1 MRRIAAVIAA
11 VAFFFSFSG
20 CSLAGLDAQS
30 LMHAPKPTGKDETD
44 IQNLLEKTAGEDVT
58 LKYPTSGD
66 YRSAIITHDLCG
78 DKSKEAIAFY
88 QKGDGTTGTNI
99 IFMAEGQDG
108 WQNIGLFNNPAS
120 GVERICFGDVDG
132 DGKDDVIVGWGSSL
146 NNTGDICVY
155 YSKNSKMDEL
165 QLNQSYTEMAVMD
178 FDGDGKDEIFTANM
192 TVGTQQAI
200 ARLIKIKNG
209 EMELMGTAPLDA
221 GVTKYVAIN
230 AGLINTQQK
239 GVVLDGIKDADTMVT
254 ELLYWDKKKN
264 VLDAPFYDDATK
276 SAKSTERQTSVV
288 SKDIN
293 GDKIIEI
300 PIVTLLPGYSG
311 TSVQDAG
318 YLTSW
323 HRFDTST
330 GTFVRV
336 MSMVIDSFDGYW
348 FSVPDMWRGK
358 ITTKM
363 STSTRTLT
371 FYEWLKTSKNAAGT
385 AGQAILKI
393 QVFTSKEWSSGKE
406 KGFFKLTEKNG
417 FVYAASIPS
426 PGNALSITQ
435 SEVSEA
441 FSIINS

>member
-1 MRRIAAVIAA
+1 ML
-11 VAFFFSFSG
+11 FLSFSG
-20 CSLAGLDAQS
+20 CSLVGLDAQS
-30 LMHAPKPTGKDETD
+30 LMHAPKPTGKNETD
-44 IQNLLEKTAGEDVT
+44 IQNVLEKTAGDNII

-66 YRSAIITHDLCG
+66 YRSAIMTHDLCG
-78 DKSKEAIAFY
+78 SKENEAIAFY

-99 IFMAEGQDG
+99 MFMKKGLDG
-108 WQNIGLFNNPAS
+108 WENIGLFNNPAS
-120 GVERICFGDVDG
+120 NVERICFGDVNG

-146 NNTGDICVY
+146 NNTGNICVY
-155 YSKNSKMDEL
+155 YYKGNKMDEL

-178 FDGDGKDEIFTANM
+178 FDGDGRDEIFTANITM
-192 TVGTQQAI
+192 GDQQAI

-221 GVTKYVAIN
+221 GVTKYVSIN
-230 AGLINTQQK
+230 AGLINEKQK
-239 GVVLDGIKDADTMVT
+239 GVVIDGIKDADTMVT
-254 ELLYWDKKKN
+254 ELLYWDKKTNKL
-264 VLDAPFYDDATK
+264 VAPFYDEATK

-311 TSVQDAG
+311 TAVQDAG

-323 HRFDTST
+323 HRYDTDT
-330 GTFVRV
+330 GTFIRV

-363 STSTRTLT
+363 NTSTRTLT
-371 FYEWLKTSKNAAGT
+371 FYEWLKSSKSAAGT
-385 AGQAILKI
+385 IGQSILKI
-393 QVFTSKEWSSGKE
+393 QVFTKKEWASGKA
-406 KGFFKLTEKNG
+406 KGFFKLADSDSV
-417 FVYAASIPS
+417 VYAATIPTPDNS
-426 PGNALSITQ
+426 LAITQ
-435 SEVSEA
+435 SEIKEA
-441 FSIINS
+441 FSIISS

>member
-1 MRRIAAVIAA
+1 MFLALVL
-11 VAFFFSFSG
+11 FMLFLSLQG
-20 CSLAGLDAQS
+20 CSLIGLDAQS
-30 LMHAPKPTGKDETD
+30 LMHAPKPTGKNETD
-44 IQNLLEKTAGEDVT
+44 IQNVLEKTAGDSII

-66 YRSAIITHDLCG
+66 YRSAIMTHDLCG
-78 DKSKEAIAFY
+78 SNEKEAIAFY

-99 IFMAEGQDG
+99 MFMEKGQDG

-120 GVERICFGDVDG
+120 NVERICFGDVNG

-146 NNTGDICVY
+146 NNTGNICVY
-155 YSKNSKMDEL
+155 YYKDNKMNEL

-178 FDGDGKDEIFTANM
+178 FDGDGRDEIFTANITM
-192 TVGTQQAI
+192 GDQQAI

-221 GVTKYVAIN
+221 GVTKYVSIN
-230 AGLINTQQK
+230 AGLINEKQN
-239 GVVLDGIKDADTMVT
+239 GIVLDGIKDANTMVT
-254 ELLYWDKKKN
+254 ELLYWDKKTKR
-264 VLDAPFYDDATK
+264 LTAPFYDEATK
-276 SAKSTERQTSVV
+276 SDKSTERQTSVV

-300 PIVTLLPGYSG
+300 PIVTLLPGNSG

-323 HRFDTST
+323 HRYDT
-330 GTFVRV
+330 GTGTLIRV

-371 FYEWLKTSKNAAGT
+371 FYEWLKSGKDASGT
-385 AGQAILKI
+385 AGQSILKI
-393 QVFTSKEWSSGKE
+393 QVFTKKEWASGNT
-406 KGFFKLTEKNG
+406 KGFFKLAGSDNI
-417 FVYAASIPS
+417 VYAASIPS
-426 PGNALSITQ
+426 PDNPLSITQ
-435 SEVSEA
+435 SEVKEA
-441 FSIINS
+441 FSIIND